1 MDQQQPR
8 KSKWRDKGPFY
19 VDGGSRYYDEGCKQQ
34 IDGRM
39 MKSLGLDNIDDLLEM
54 KAPNFDQRIK
64 TLGGNVVYIG
74 NYCKYFEE
82 ELRKQMAMLKQL
94 SEQVASL
101 QRQLENASS
110 FSR

>member
-39 MKSLGLDNIDDLLEM
+39 MKSLGLDNIDDLFEM

-64 TLGGNVVYIG
+64 TLGHNVCVICE
-74 NYCKYFEE
+74 YCEIFAKE
-82 ELRKQMAMLKQL
+82 LKQQQTAL
-94 SEQVASL
+94 NQLAEKLDTL
-101 QRQLENASS
+101 QRQLDNAAS